1 MSKNIIGL
9 DIGATKIRIGLI
21 SKQFKVIK
29 KQTFPTPKEAVDVL
43 NAISYGIEKLY
54 SGEIG
59 KMGLGVAGQIDL
71 KKNLVNFSNNFP
83 QGLNNIPLKKILEKK
98 FKCPVLIDNDAHC
111 FALGEAI
118 AGQGK
123 KFNFIIGVTLGTG
136 IGGGIIID
144 KKIFKGKNNTAGEI
158 GHQIIEVNGRKCDCG
173 KSGCFEAYASGSAMV
188 KLYKKISGQEKN
200 TFEIE
205 QLFLKG
211 EKNAKLAVEE
221 SSHYLAIGLSNLINI
236 LNPEAIVLGGGLS
249 NFKKFIDLAK
259 NELDKYLIAPH
270 LKQTPILTSKL
281 DDNAGM
287 IGASLL
293 KNYVF

>member
-1 MSKNIIGL
+1 MPKNIIGL

-29 KQTFPTPKEAVDVL
+29 KQTFPTPKKAADVL
-43 NAISYGIEKLY
+43 SAISYGIEKLY
-54 SGEIG
+54 SGEIE
-59 KMGLGVAGQIDL
+59 KIGLGVAGQIDQ
-71 KKNLVNFSNNFP
+71 KKNLVNFSTNFP
-83 QGLNNIPLKKILEKK
+83 QGLNDVPLKKILEEK
-98 FKCPVLIDNDAHC
+98 FKYPVFIDNDAHC

-144 KKIFKGKNNTAGEI
+144 KKVLKGKNNTAGEI
-158 GHQIIEVNGRKCDCG
+158 GHQIIKVNGRKCDCG

-188 KLYKKISGQEKN
+188 KSYKKLSGQDKD

-205 QLFLKG
+205 QLFIKG
-211 EKNAKLAVEE
+211 EENAKLVVEE

-259 NELDKYLIAPH
+259 SEINKYLITPH
-270 LKQTPILTSKL
+270 LKQTPILISKL
-281 DDNAGM
+281 NDNAGM

-293 KNYVF
+293 K

>member
-1 MSKNIIGL
+1 MPKNIIGL

-21 SKQFKVIK
+21 DKQFNVIK
-29 KQTFPTPKEAVDVL
+29 KQTFPTPKNAADVL
-43 NAISYGIEKLY
+43 SLISCGIEKVY
-54 SGEIG
+54 SNGIEKI
-59 KMGLGVAGQIDL
+59 GLGAAGQIDQ
-71 KKNLVNFSNNFP
+71 KKNLVNFSTNFP
-83 QGLNNIPLKKILEKK
+83 EGLKNVPLKKILAKK
-98 FKCPVLIDNDAHC
+98 FNCPIFIDNDAHC

-123 KFNFIIGVTLGTG
+123 KFNFIVGVTLGTG

-144 KKIFKGKNNTAGEI
+144 KKVLRGQNNTAGEI
-158 GHQIIEVNGRKCDCG
+158 GHQIIEVNGKKCDCG

-188 KLYKKISGQEKN
+188 KSYKKLSNQDKN

-205 QLFLKG
+205 QLFIKG

-236 LNPEAIVLGGGLS
+236 LNPEAIILGGGLS
-249 NFKKFIDLAK
+249 NFKRFIDLAK
-259 NELDKYLIAPH
+259 SEIDKYLIAPH
-270 LKQTPILTSKL
+270 LKQTPILISKL
-281 DDNAGM
+281 NDNAGM

-293 KNYVF
+293 K